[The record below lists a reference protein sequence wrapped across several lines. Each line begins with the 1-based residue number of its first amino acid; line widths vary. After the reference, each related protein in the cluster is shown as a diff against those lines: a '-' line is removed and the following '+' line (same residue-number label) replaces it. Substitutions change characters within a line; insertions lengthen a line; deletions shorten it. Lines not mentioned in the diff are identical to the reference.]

1 MNQQQIKEN
10 LQKLADTPDF
20 TVILSG
26 KQSRKVDGLY
36 KPQSREIII
45 HNRNMKGDN
54 DTMYTAIHEFAHHV
68 HCSSTGTPVSGRC
81 HTREFWAILH
91 NLLKKAEEKNIYRN
105 AFKSDEEFTLFTRKI
120 REEYIKKNG
129 ELMKELGGLLS
140 KAKNMCIE
148 RHLSFDDYTDRELG
162 IHRHIASALISV
174 YGLDISPEIGF
185 ENMKTVASVKIPEK
199 RTEAEK
205 LFINRESPD
214 YVKSVL
220 AGRRDEFPGGL
231 SAGESEDPSND
242 VSARLVSEKK
252 KIMKTI
258 ETLNR
263 KLNDINARLK
273 DIEKQKNIFNDIID
287 IEKTI

>member
-1 MNQQQIKEN
+1 MNQQQIKSN
-10 LQKLADTPDF
+10 LQQLADTPDF

-26 KQSRKVDGLY
+26 KKSNKVDGLY

-45 HNRNMKGDN
+45 HNKNMKGDN

-68 HCSSTGTPVSGRC
+68 HCSSSGTSFSGRC
-81 HTREFWAILH
+81 HTRDFWAILH
-91 NLLKKAEEKNIYRN
+91 NLLKKAEEKNIYKN
-105 AFKSDEEFTLFTRKI
+105 TFKNDEDFALITKQI

-140 KAKNMCIE
+140 KAKQMCIE

-162 IHRHIASALISV
+162 IHRNIASALISV
-174 YGLDISPEIGF
+174 YGLDISPVIGF

-199 RTEAEK
+199 RIEAEK
-205 LFINRESPD
+205 LFISRESPD
-214 YVKSVL
+214 TVKSLL
-220 AGRRDEFPGGL
+220 A
-231 SAGESEDPSND
+231 AKGEALCAADSPDISDDPAD
-242 VSARLVSEKK
+242 KLLSEKK
-252 KIMKTI
+252 KIIKTI
-258 ETLNR
+258 DTLNR

-273 DIEKQKNIFNDIID
+273 DLEKQKNIFNDIVD